1 MTQTADLLASTIA
14 FNTNLRE
21 LTQKTTSLLENTLE
35 NVTMNTNFE
44 YFDRVGSV
52 ELQVRQGRHSDVQYT
67 PTEFSRRSI
76 TCVDYEGM
84 DYIDEQDLQRQ
95 LINPQ
100 SVMLKNFIK
109 ASNRQKDQI
118 IINGLLGAAKSV
130 NKNGIL
136 TDVPFDTANQL
147 IAHGS
152 KDLTTKKLKDAIKI
166 FEDNDVDLA
175 NEEVYCVLSA
185 DSYRY
190 LLGQTEFVNKDYKL
204 GAINPGMKYSR
215 AEEFYG
221 IKFLRFNSSY
231 LPIGAAANTKRAFL
245 YVKNAGYFAKHK
257 DITTVV
263 EKNVSKQNIQLS
275 AKASYGA
282 TRMEEKLVVAIDCLT
297 TDLPTS

>member
-1 MTQTADLLASTIA
+1 MTQTADLLAATIA

-21 LTQKTTSLLENTLE
+21 LTQKTTSLLESTLDNT
-35 NVTMNTNFE
+35 TMNTNFE
-44 YFDRVGSV
+44 YFDRIGSV
-52 ELQVRQGRHSDVQYT
+52 ELLVRQGRHSDVQYT

-84 DYIDEQDLQRQ
+84 DYIDPQDLQRQ
-95 LINPQ
+95 MVNPQ
-100 SVMLKNFIK
+100 SAQLANFVK
-109 ASNRQKDQI
+109 AANRKKDQI
-118 IINGLLGAAKSV
+118 IINSLLGASKSV
-130 NKNGIL
+130 DKSGTL

-152 KDLTTKKLKDAIKI
+152 KDLTTKKLKDAIAILEKN
-166 FEDNDVDLA
+166 EVDLS
-175 NEEVYCVLSA
+175 NEEVYCVLSI

-204 GAINPGMKYSR
+204 GVNAQMKYSR

-221 IKFLRFNSSY
+221 IKFLRFNPSY
-231 LPIGAAANTKRAFL
+231 LPTGAAENTKRAFL
-245 YVKNAGYFAKHK
+245 YVKKAGLFAKHK
-257 DITTVV
+257 DITTIA
-263 EKNVSKQNIQLS
+263 EKNVAKQNIQLS
-275 AKASYGA
+275 ASASYGS

>member
-1 MTQTADLLASTIA
+1 MTQTADLLAATIA

-21 LTQKTTSLLENTLE
+21 LTQKTTSLLESTLDNT
-35 NVTMNTNFE
+35 TMNTNFE
-44 YFDRVGSV
+44 YFDRIGSV
-52 ELQVRQGRHSDVQYT
+52 ELLVRQGRHSDVQYT

-84 DYIDEQDLQRQ
+84 DYIDPQDLQRQ
-95 LINPQ
+95 MVNPQ
-100 SVMLKNFIK
+100 SAQLANFVK
-109 ASNRQKDQI
+109 AANRKKDQI
-118 IINGLLGAAKSV
+118 IINSLLGASKSV
-130 NKNGIL
+130 DKAGTL
-136 TDVPFDTANQL
+136 TDVPFDTTNQL

-152 KDLTTKKLKDAIKI
+152 KDLTTKKLKDAIAILEK
-166 FEDNDVDLA
+166 NDVDLS
-175 NEEVYCVLSA
+175 NEEVYCVLST

-204 GAINPGMKYSR
+204 GVNAQIKYNR

-231 LPIGAAANTKRAFL
+231 LPIGAASDTKRAFL
-245 YVKNAGYFAKHK
+245 YVKKAGLFAKHK
-257 DITTVV
+257 DITTVA
-263 EKNVSKQNIQLS
+263 EKNVPKQNIQLS
-275 AKASYGA
+275 ASASYGA

>member
-1 MTQTADLLASTIA
+1 MTQTADLLAATIA

-21 LTQKTTSLLENTLE
+21 LTQKSTSLLESTLDNT
-35 NVTMNTNFE
+35 TMNTNFE
-44 YFDRVGSV
+44 YFDRIGSV
-52 ELQVRQGRHSDVQYT
+52 ELLVRQGRHSDVQYT

-95 LINPQ
+95 MVNPQ
-100 SVMLKNFIK
+100 SSMLANFVK
-109 ASNRQKDQI
+109 AANRKKDQI
-118 IINGLLGAAKSV
+118 IINGLLGSSQSVDKSGTITNV
-130 NKNGIL
+130 S
-136 TDVPFDTANQL
+136 FDTANQL
-147 IAHGS
+147 IADGS

-175 NEEVYCVLSA
+175 TEEVYCVLSTQ
-185 DSYRY
+185 SYRY
-190 LLGQTEFVNKDYKL
+190 LLGQTEFINKDYKL
-204 GAINPGMKYSR
+204 STNAEMKYTK

-231 LPIGAAANTKRAFL
+231 LPVGANANTKRAFL
-245 YVKNAGYFAKHK
+245 YVKRAGLFAKHK
-257 DITTVV
+257 EITTIA
-263 EKNVSKQNIQLS
+263 EKNVAKQNIQLS

-297 TDLPTS
+297 TDLPTA

>member
-1 MTQTADLLASTIA
+1 MTQTADLLAATIA

-21 LTQKTTSLLENTLE
+21 LTQKTTSLLESTVDNT
-35 NVTMNTNFE
+35 TMDTNFE
-44 YFDRVGSV
+44 YFDRIGSV
-52 ELQVRQGRHSDVQYT
+52 ELLVRQGRHSDVQYT

-95 LINPQ
+95 MVNPQ
-100 SVMLKNFIK
+100 SSMLANFVK
-109 ASNRQKDQI
+109 AANRKKDQI
-118 IINGLLGAAKSV
+118 IINGLLGSSQSVDKSGAITNV
-130 NKNGIL
+130 A
-136 TDVPFDTANQL
+136 FDTTNQL

-175 NEEVYCVLSA
+175 TEEVYCVLSTA
-185 DSYRY
+185 SYRY
-190 LLGQTEFVNKDYKL
+190 LLGQTEFISKDYKL
-204 GAINPGMKYSR
+204 SANAEMKYAK

-231 LPIGAAANTKRAFL
+231 LPAGAAENTKRAFL
-245 YVKNAGYFAKHK
+245 YVKKAGLFAKHK
-257 DITTVV
+257 DITTVA
-263 EKNVSKQNIQLS
+263 EKNVNKQNIQLS
-275 AKASYGA
+275 AKASYGS

-297 TDLPTS
+297 TDLPTA

>member
-1 MTQTADLLASTIA
+1 MTQTADLLAATIA

-21 LTQKTTSLLENTLE
+21 LTQKTTSLLENTLD
-35 NVTMNTNFE
+35 NTTMNTNFE
-44 YFDRVGSV
+44 YFDRIGSV
-52 ELQVRQGRHSDVQYT
+52 ELLVRQGRHSDVQYT

-84 DYIDEQDLQRQ
+84 DFIDPQDLQRQ
-95 LINPQ
+95 MVNTQ
-100 SVMLKNFIK
+100 SAQLANFVK
-109 ASNRQKDQI
+109 AANRKKDQI
-118 IINGLLGAAKSV
+118 IISNLLGASKSV
-130 NKNGIL
+130 NKDGVL

-175 NEEVYCVLSA
+175 TEEVYCVLST

-190 LLGQTEFVNKDYKL
+190 LLGQTEFINKDYKL
-204 GAINPGMKYSR
+204 GINAEMKYTK

-221 IKFLRFNSSY
+221 IKFLRFNPSY

-245 YVKNAGYFAKHK
+245 YVKKSGLFAKHK
-257 DITTVV
+257 EITTIA

-275 AKASYGA
+275 ASASYGA